1 MPSVTVKING
11 REIAADNS
19 QTILQVAR
27 ANGIQ
32 IPTLCY
38 DPRLSPYGS
47 CLVCVVEVRSANRL
61 LMSCTTP
68 VAQGMEIW
76 TESEPAVRARRA
88 ALEMLL
94 SNHYADCR
102 GPCFLQC
109 PANVDVQGYLA
120 FANAGM
126 YREALALIRET
137 NPLPLACGRVCVR
150 YCEANCRRNDVDSPA
165 AINFMKR
172 YVADL
177 EYDNLPRPAAVPTT
191 GKKVAVI
198 GGGPAGLTC
207 GYFLA
212 TKGHAVTI
220 FDKQP
225 KLGGMLRYG
234 IPEYRL
240 PEAVLDKEIDY
251 LLAHGIETRTN
262 VRLGH
267 DFRLDDLKEQGFD
280 AIYVALGSWIAKGMG
295 IENETHPNI
304 LSGIAFLEGV
314 KRNGPPRLSGTV
326 AVVGGGNTAID
337 ASRTALRCGA
347 EKVAIL
353 YRRTET
359 EMPAD
364 EVEVKDA
371 RDEGVDIRFLIAPKR
386 AVVAGGRLVGLECFR
401 MELGEPDA
409 SGRRRPIQVKGSEF
423 LFACD
428 WAVSAIGQ
436 EPDLQGL
443 ENATLGPIAVTKW
456 KSIQADP
463 ETFQT
468 SVPGVFA
475 GGDAMTGPQA
485 AIDAIG
491 GARKA
496 AWVID
501 RYLATGKVEKF
512 QAGFFSKRTALAPL
526 DASFFAQFEKSAR
539 ESMPK
544 LDGRERTRLWD
555 EVDLGVSVRQVQ
567 HETSRCLSCGCA
579 SVFDCD
585 LKVLSGNYDARQEHY
600 VGRLKKHKLD
610 DRHPYI
616 LLDSN
621 KCILCGRCVRYCGD
635 VIGVHALGFINRGYE
650 TVVKPALD
658 KPLRETTCVTC
669 GNCIE
674 VCPTGAITFK
684 ANLDKPGPFRTT
696 PARSVCSFCGVGC
709 EIDVNHTGRDYFF
722 VTAKPADQYTEGELC
737 AKGRFGTAYVGS
749 RERLYACTV
758 KNRGRVDMPE
768 AARALHAGLA
778 GIRERHGADA
788 MLFLASPRVS
798 SEAAWLFAS
807 LARGYGS
814 SFVFPAEDLRRR
826 ALPDV
831 RGLSGYN
838 ISTAK
843 QSDVAGAGTVVV
855 TVGRDVC
862 AYNPVFGWALHR
874 APQNGVT
881 WVHVGPVPA
890 AWRRS
895 VHVHV
900 DCPDGEEAAALSA
913 MCGIIAAQGLHDA
926 ESLAPVANAAA
937 FLSHGFA
944 RPMRGAA
951 DAAGLVADG
960 TKKVVIAIN
969 QDAAVGSDHADL
981 CWAADLALLTGRT
994 GGEKG
999 GLLVVKNDANGQGVQ
1014 DVLYDGGFATRAGL
1028 AQAKAQLRSGK
1039 IKAVVFLG
1047 VDPMGLADLDA
1058 DLDRAEFTAA
1068 IDIFPSG
1075 ATARADVV
1083 VPLTPLQEED
1093 GSVVSF
1099 DGRISAFKKVFRPLA
1114 GFNSVEFLAEALAQ
1128 AGGERQDVTAAR
1140 RAIAAALPLYR
1151 GLASAAPA
1159 AYLCDEAARKAG
1171 ARHFTMAPL
1180 PSGHVGA
1187 AYASATTFSRVA
1199 EATVRE
1205 SLQANPAAAL
1215 CETR

>member
-1 MPSVTVKING
+1 MPSVTLKING

-27 ANGIQ
+27 ASGIQ

-38 DPRLSPYGS
+38 DARLSPYGS

-68 VAQGMEIW
+68 VAEGMDVW
-76 TESEPAVRARRA
+76 TESEPAMRARRA

-120 FANAGM
+120 LANAGM
-126 YREALALIRET
+126 YREALELIRET
-137 NPLPLACGRVCVR
+137 NPMPLACGRVCVR
-150 YCEANCRRNDVDSPA
+150 YCEASCRRNDVDSPA

-177 EYDNLPRPAAVPTT
+177 EYDNLPSPAPVPCT
-191 GKKVAVI
+191 GKKVAIV

-207 GYFLA
+207 GYFLSR
-212 TKGHAVTI
+212 KGHAVTI

-240 PEAVLDKEIDY
+240 PEAVLDKEINY

-267 DFRLDDLKEQGFD
+267 DFSLDDLKRQGFD
-280 AIYVALGSWIAKGMG
+280 AIYIALGSWIAKGMG

-304 LSGIAFLEGV
+304 LPGIAFLEGV
-314 KRNGPPRLSGTV
+314 KRNGPPTLSGTV
-326 AVVGGGNTAID
+326 AIVGGGNTAVD

-347 EKVAIL
+347 ERVAIL
-353 YRRTET
+353 YRRTES

-371 RDEGVDIRFLIAPKR
+371 RDEGVDVQFLVAPKR
-386 AVVAGGRLVGLECFR
+386 AVVEDGRLVGLECFR
-401 MELGEPDA
+401 MELAEPDA
-409 SGRRRPIQVKGSEF
+409 SGRRRPVQVQGSEF
-423 LFACD
+423 RFACD
-428 WAVSAIGQ
+428 WVISAIGQ
-436 EPDLQGL
+436 EPDLDGL
-443 ENATLGPIAVTKW
+443 ANATLGSIAVTKW

-468 SVPGVFA
+468 TVAGVFA

-501 RYLATGKVEKF
+501 RYLTTGKADKF
-512 QAGFFSKRTALAPL
+512 QAGFASKRTALAPL

-544 LDGRERTRLWD
+544 LDGHERTHHWE
-555 EVDLGVSVRQVQ
+555 EVDLGVTADQVR

-585 LKVLSGNYDARQEHY
+585 LKVLSGNYDANQEHY
-600 VGRLKKHKLD
+600 TGRLKKHKLD

-621 KCILCGRCVRYCGD
+621 KCILCGRCVRYCGEL
-635 VIGVHALGFINRGYE
+635 IGVHALGFINRGYE

-684 ANLDKPGPFRTT
+684 ANLDKPGPFRTV

-737 AKGRFGTAYVGS
+737 AKGRFGTYYVGS
-749 RERLYACTV
+749 RKRLYACYV
-758 KNRGRVDMPE
+758 RGRGRVEMPD
-768 AARALHAGLA
+768 AAAALHAGLA
-778 GIRERHGADA
+778 RIRAAHGSDA
-788 MLFLASPRVS
+788 LLFLASPRVS
-798 SEAAWLFAS
+798 TEAAWLFAS
-807 LARGYGS
+807 LAKREGTR
-814 SFVFPAEDLRRR
+814 FIFPAEDLRRR

-831 RGLSGYN
+831 RGLSGHN

-843 QSDVAGAGTVVV
+843 QDDVLTAGVVV
-855 TVGRDVC
+855 TVGEDVC
-862 AYNPVFGWALHR
+862 AYNPVFGWKVRR
-874 APQNGVT
+874 APQNGAT
-881 WVHVGPVPA
+881 WIHVGPVPA
-890 AWRRS
+890 AWRRL

-900 DCPDGEEAAALSA
+900 DCPAGEEAVALSA
-913 MCGIIAAQGLHDA
+913 ICGVVVAKGLSTADSGGA
-926 ESLAPVANAAA
+926 TNTDA
-937 FLSHGFA
+937 FLRHDFA
-944 RPMRGAA
+944 PAVRGAA
-951 DAAGLVADG
+951 EAASLVADA
-960 TKKVVIAIN
+960 TKQVVIIVN
-969 QDAAVGSDHADL
+969 QDTDVGSDHAAVR
-981 CWAADLALLTGRT
+981 WAADLALLTGRT
-994 GGEKG
+994 GGPTG

-1014 DVLYDGGFATRAGL
+1014 DVIYDGGFASEADLMRAKAALRAGT
-1028 AQAKAQLRSGK
+1028 
-1039 IKAVVFLG
+1039 IKSVVLLG
-1047 VDPMGLADLDA
+1047 VDPAGLDDLDV
-1058 DLDRAEFTAA
+1058 DLASAEFTAA
-1068 IDIFPSG
+1068 IDLFPTT

-1083 VPLTPLQEED
+1083 VPLAPLQED
-1093 GSVVSF
+1093 NGSIVSF
-1099 DGRISAFKKVFRPLA
+1099 DGRITAFTRVFKPLA
-1114 GFNSVEFLAEALAQ
+1114 GFGSLEFLAEVLTQ
-1128 AGGERQDVTAAR
+1128 AGGERQDLATVR

-1151 GLASAAPA
+1151 SLPLEAPT
-1159 AYLCDEAARKAG
+1159 AYLGDEAARHANPRRFG
-1171 ARHFTMAPL
+1171 MAPL
-1180 PSGHVGA
+1180 PSGRAGA
-1187 AYASATTFSRVA
+1187 AYQTATTFSRVA
-1199 EATVRE
+1199 EATLRA
-1205 SLQANPAAAL
+1205 SLQAMPADVFAG
-1215 CETR
+1215 R

>member
-1 MPSVTVKING
+1 MPSVNITING
-11 REIAADNS
+11 RAFAADNR

-27 ANGIQ
+27 ANGVQ

-38 DPRLSPYGS
+38 DPRLSPYAS

-68 VAQGMEIW
+68 VAEGMDIW
-76 TESEPAVRARRA
+76 TESEPTVRARRS

-126 YREALALIRET
+126 YREALELIRET
-137 NPLPLACGRVCVR
+137 NPMPLACGRVCVR
-150 YCEANCRRNDVDSPA
+150 YCEASCRRNDVDSPA

-177 EYDNLPRPAAVPTT
+177 EYDNLPRPALAAKT

-212 TKGHAVTI
+212 TRGHAVTI

-240 PEAVLDKEIDY
+240 PEAVLDKEINY
-251 LLAHGIETRTN
+251 LLSHGIEAKTG
-262 VRLGH
+262 VRLGQ
-267 DFRLDDLKEQGFD
+267 DVGLDDLKRQGFD
-280 AIYVALGSWIAKGMG
+280 AIYIAVGSWIAKEMG
-295 IENETHPNI
+295 IRNETHPNI
-304 LSGIAFLEGV
+304 LSGIGFLEGV
-314 KRNGPPRLSGTV
+314 KRNGPPTLHGTV

-364 EVEVKDA
+364 DVEVKDA
-371 RDEGVDIRFLIAPKR
+371 RDEGVDIRFLVAPKR
-386 AVVAGGRLVGLECFR
+386 AVVEGGRLVGLECVR
-401 MELGEPDA
+401 MELGEPDT
-409 SGRRRPIQVKGSEF
+409 SGRRRPVAVDGSEF
-423 LFACD
+423 VFACD

-443 ENATLGPIAVTKW
+443 ENATLGTIAVTKW
-456 KSIQADP
+456 KTIQADP

-468 SVPGVFA
+468 TVPGVFA

-512 QAGFFSKRTALAPL
+512 QAEFTSKRTAIAPL
-526 DASFFAQFEKSAR
+526 DAAFFAQFEKSAR

-544 LDGRERTRLWD
+544 LDGKERTHHWE
-555 EVDLGVSVRQVQ
+555 EVDLGVNTQQVRN
-567 HETSRCLSCGCA
+567 ETSRCLSCGCA

-585 LKVLSGNYDARQEHY
+585 LKVLSANYDAKQEHY

-610 DRHPYI
+610 DRHPYV

-621 KCILCGRCVRYCGD
+621 KCILCGRCVRYCGEL
-635 VIGVHALGFINRGYE
+635 IGVHALGFINRGYE
-650 TVVKPALD
+650 TVVKPSLD
-658 KPLRETTCVTC
+658 KPLRDTTCVAC

-684 ANLDKPGPFRTT
+684 ADLDKPGPFRTL
-696 PARSVCSFCGVGC
+696 PGRSVCSFCGVGC
-709 EIDVNHTGRDYFF
+709 EIDVNHTGRGYFF

-737 AKGRFGTAYVGS
+737 AKGRFGTSYVGS
-749 RERLYACTV
+749 RERLYTCTL
-758 KNRGRVDMPE
+758 KGRGSVGMPE
-768 AARALHAGLA
+768 AVAALHAGLA
-778 GIRERHGADA
+778 RIGQACGSDA
-788 MLFLASPRVS
+788 ILFLASPRVS
-798 SEAAWLFAS
+798 TEAAWLFAS
-807 LARGYGS
+807 LAKRHGTR
-814 SFVFPAEDLRRR
+814 FVFPAEDVRRL
-826 ALPDV
+826 APPDA

-838 ISTAK
+838 ISTVR
-843 QSDVAGAGTVVV
+843 QDDVVGADVVV
-855 TVGRDVC
+855 TIGEEVC
-862 AYNPVFGWALHR
+862 AYNPVFGWKIRR
-874 APQNGVT
+874 AAQQGAT
-881 WVHVGPVPA
+881 WIHVGPIPA
-890 AWRRS
+890 GWRRL
-895 VHVHV
+895 VTFHL
-900 DCPDGEEAAALSA
+900 DCPAGSEAAVLSA
-913 MCGIIAAQGLHDA
+913 LCGIVAAKGMYDA
-926 ESLAPVANAAA
+926 SAVAGIANAQA
-937 FLSHGFA
+937 FLSSGFSA
-944 RPMRGAA
+944 APRGVAEAAHLVA
-951 DAAGLVADG
+951 DAAR
-960 TKKVVIAIN
+960 KVVLVVN
-969 QDAAVGSDHADL
+969 QDAAVGSDHADVR
-981 CWAADLALLTGRT
+981 WAADLALLTGRT
-994 GGEKG
+994 GGATG

-1014 DVLYDGGFATRAGL
+1014 DAIYDGGFATWADLARAQARLRAG
-1028 AQAKAQLRSGK
+1028 QIHG
-1039 IKAVVFLG
+1039 VVLLG
-1047 VDPMGLADLDA
+1047 VDPAGLAGLEEDLA
-1058 DLDRAEFTAA
+1058 RAEFTAT
-1068 IDIFPSG
+1068 IDLFPTA
-1075 ATARADVV
+1075 ATGRADVV

-1099 DGRISAFKKVFRPLA
+1099 DGRITAFRRVFKPLA
-1114 GFNSVEFLAEALAQ
+1114 GFDAIEFLAEVLAQ
-1128 AGGERQDVTAAR
+1128 AVGIREDLDSVR
-1140 RAIAAALPLYR
+1140 RAIAATLPLYR
-1151 GLASAAPA
+1151 SLASGNQAV
-1159 AYLCDEAARKAG
+1159 YLCDEARERPVARAFSMAPVTAARG
-1171 ARHFTMAPL
+1171 AR
-1180 PSGHVGA
+1180 
-1187 AYASATTFSRVA
+1187 AYGSATTFSRVA
-1199 EATVRE
+1199 EAALRENLAGSPAPEPCDVR
-1205 SLQANPAAAL
+1205 
-1215 CETR
+1215 